1 MSNRTPIEVTRI
13 TGATTY
19 TGAFRLYWILVQ
31 GTTNVVV
38 TVQDDSAVL
47 MTLDV
52 PDGETVMFNF
62 TPSVTVKISLKISWA
77 GTGSAT
83 VAKAGA

>member
-1 MSNRTPIEVTRI
+1 MSSIPVEITRI

-19 TGAFRLYWILVQ
+19 GGPHRLYWILVQ

-38 TVQDDSAVL
+38 TVGDDTTAL

-52 PDGETVMFNF
+52 PDGETMMFNF
-62 TPSVTVKISLKISWA
+62 TPSVKVSTSLKITWA

-83 VAKAGA
+83 VARVGG